1 MCNSQER
8 CSIGEQKQGYWIPQ
22 ESPARTTRAS
32 SPACCFFR
40 DNFFG
45 FTKKTSTILTQ
56 LNHLPN
62 WKRIELHVK
71 SSASEAT
78 SIGYH
83 RDKSNHVWP
92 KEKVNNLYT
101 GADDGTSKKGI
112 CRNRFYNATCH
123 YSSLGKL
130 LRFFNAFRM
139 KRGKNLKEYWESICK
154 ERQCPP
160 ADVAQIIDSANENL
174 WIYCEIQRAMILW
187 HKTPR
192 QSFLVIP
199 LIDGWCS
206 GFGAESLSLE
216 LIDENMRALS
226 AGISQ
231 SFYINVANINSRICY
246 SLYVSS
252 GPFSS
257 CMLEAYITFV
267 PFVVD
272 FLYLQIKRE

>member
-101 GADDGTSKKGI
+101 GADDGTSTSNNLKEKGI

-130 LRFFNAFRM
+130 LRV
-139 KRGKNLKEYWESICK
+139 E
-154 ERQCPP
+154 
-160 ADVAQIIDSANENL
+160 IDSPDLGVELVTVIENEL
-174 WIYCEIQRAMILW
+174 KIGVQIGKGHSEFQIL
-187 HKTPR
+187 
-192 QSFLVIP
+192 
-199 LIDGWCS
+199 
-206 GFGAESLSLE
+206 
-216 LIDENMRALS
+216 
-226 AGISQ
+226 
-231 SFYINVANINSRICY
+231 VARGINSKW
-246 SLYVSS
+246 
-252 GPFSS
+252 GN
-257 CMLEAYITFV
+257 MLANPNKDHVIYEGRRRCIYEGCISFE
-267 PFVVD
+267 
-272 FLYLQIKRE
+272 LHG